1 MHRRVIVLLYG
12 VATGELVQDENGY
25 LFSYYPEY
33 SGPPLSLS
41 LPVSQR
47 QFHSDTLHPYFAS
60 LAPEGWLKT
69 RYSQVLKR
77 DEKDLLGMLIDN
89 GKNLI
94 GAVQFKGKEE

>member
-1 MHRRVIVLLYG
+1 MHRRVTVLLYG
-12 VATGELVQDENGY
+12 MAIGELVQDEQGY

-47 QFHSDTLHPYFAS
+47 QFFSATLHPYFTS
-60 LAPEGWLKT
+60 LAPEGWLKN
-69 RYSQVLKR
+69 RYSQLLKR
-77 DEKDLLGMLIDN
+77 DENDLLGMLIDN

-94 GAVQFKGKEE
+94 GAVQLKGTEA

>member
-1 MHRRVIVLLYG
+1 MRRRVTVLLYG
-12 VATGELVQDENGY
+12 VATGELVQDENG
-25 LFSYYPEY
+25 YPEY

-60 LAPEGWLKT
+60 LAPEGWLKM

-94 GAVQFKGKEE
+94 GAVQFKGTEA